1 MIDNIFKFLN
11 SVNGVLWNYILLVGL
26 IGLGLYLTIIL
37 KFPQFTRVFPQLKAM
52 LKDIK
57 SGKTVEKGK
66 MTPFQ
71 ALATAVAAQVGTG
84 NIVGVATAIAEGGPG
99 AAFWMMLSAFLGM
112 STIFSEAVLSQKYRE
127 VKNGE
132 LVGGPAYYIKNGLK
146 SKFFSK
152 VFAVLCIFS
161 TWNRRTYGSIKLSCY
176 FSFSIIWF

>member
-71 ALATAVAAQVGTG
+71 A
-84 NIVGVATAIAEGGPG
+84 
-99 AAFWMMLSAFLGM
+99 
-112 STIFSEAVLSQKYRE
+112 
-127 VKNGE
+127 
-132 LVGGPAYYIKNGLK
+132 
-146 SKFFSK
+146 
-152 VFAVLCIFS
+152 
-161 TWNRRTYGSIKLSCY
+161 
-176 FSFSIIWF
+176 